1 MKRTAEK
8 KPAVTASCGTPIR
21 IGVSSCLLGEQVRY
35 DGGHKHDRYITDT
48 LGRFFS
54 FLPVCPEVGCGMPVP
69 REAMRLEGDP
79 DNPRLMT
86 GRSRIDKTD
95 QMLAFCAEKVRELEG
110 ADLCGFI
117 FKKGSPSSGLF
128 RVKVYGTSGVPA
140 KSGSGLFA
148 AAVAR
153 HFPLLPMEEEG
164 RLNDPAIRENF
175 IERVFCYRR
184 WKDFQLVKPGLGEL
198 VEFHSRH
205 KLLVMS
211 HSIQIYREM
220 GTLVAHGREKKRE
233 ELFRC
238 YEELLMKG
246 LALHATAKKNT
257 NVLMHIMG
265 YFKKE
270 LSPAEK
276 SELLDTIGQ
285 YHDQLVPLLVPLTL
299 LKHYVRKYDQPYLK
313 QQLYLAPHPAELML
327 RNHV

>member
-1 MKRTAEK
+1 M
-8 KPAVTASCGTPIR
+8 PI
-21 IGVSSCLLGEQVRY
+21 
-35 DGGHKHDRYITDT
+35 
-48 LGRFFS
+48 
-54 FLPVCPEVGCGMPVP
+54 P

-79 DNPRLMT
+79 ANPRLMT
-86 GRSRIDKTD
+86 RQSRIDKTG
-95 QMLAFCAEKVRELEG
+95 QMLAFCADKLRNWREPTC
-110 ADLCGFI
+110 AASSSRRIHPARDCS
-117 FKKGSPSSGLF
+117 GSRSTT
-128 RVKVYGTSGVPA
+128 RRA
-140 KSGSGLFA
+140 CRQKSGSGLFA

-164 RLNDPAIRENF
+164 RLNDPDIRENF

-184 WKDFQLVKPGLGEL
+184 WKDFLLDRPGLGEL

-205 KLLVMS
+205 KLLMMS
-211 HSIQIYREM
+211 HSTQIYREM
-220 GTLVAHGREKKRE
+220 GALVAHGREMKRE
-233 ELFRC
+233 ELFRR

-270 LSPAEK
+270 LSHDEK
-276 SELLDTIGQ
+276 SELLETIGQ

-299 LKHYVRKYDQPYLK
+299 LKHYVKKYDQPYLK

>member
-1 MKRTAEK
+1 MTA
-8 KPAVTASCGTPIR
+8 ACDTPIR
-21 IGVSSCLLGEQVRY
+21 VGVSSCLLGEHVRY

-48 LGRFFS
+48 LGRFFD
-54 FLPVCPEVGCGMPVP
+54 FLPVCPEVGCGMPIP

-79 DNPRLMT
+79 EHPRLMT
-86 GRSRIDKTD
+86 RQSRIDKTE
-95 QMLAFCAEKVRELEG
+95 QMLAFCATKVPELER
-110 ADLCGFI
+110 ADLCGFL
-117 FKKGSPSSGLF
+117 FKKDSPSSGLF
-128 RVKVYGTSGVPA
+128 RVKVYGPSGIPV

-175 IERVFCYRR
+175 IERVFSCRR
-184 WKDFQLVKPGLGEL
+184 WKDFLLGRPGLGDL

-211 HSIQIYREM
+211 HSTQIYREM
-220 GTLVAHGREKKRE
+220 GVLVAHGSEMKRE
-233 ELFRC
+233 ELFRR

-246 LALHATAKKNT
+246 LALHATARKNT

-270 LSPAEK
+270 LSHDEK
-276 SELLDTIGQ
+276 SELLETIGQ

-299 LKHYVRKYDQPYLK
+299 LKHYVKKYDQPYLK